1 MYEEAYG
8 LRFDIYERVHLSDEC
23 VGIDQL
29 EEVELTP
36 HIQVIPA
43 GDQVTVRGSL
53 LLAGVYQGDDEGR
66 GSQTLEHWI
75 PVEIT
80 LPLNRIRSLEDISV
94 DIEHFDVDL
103 LSARSLNIT
112 GILSLKGIAME
123 PAEPSNWEPEQFTVV
138 HQAEEE
144 RGADE
149 PEWLRDYGEAA
160 ARPPRQEALD
170 AVARIRSLADGA
182 ERREEEWQAVPEP
195 EADLVREREKT
206 YSEYIEKIEKSN
218 KAAAAEAE
226 ESEPEKDP
234 DRTELTWNHAPWASP
249 SVQDSPP
256 AAPKAVAEAEA
267 SAPESDQQGEPEH
280 RGLDEEEAAE
290 PEAKEKLAEAS
301 AGRTEEK
308 PAEASAGR
316 TEEKP
321 AEASAGRTEEKP
333 AEVSAGRT
341 EEKPAEVSAG
351 RTGEKPAEAPV
362 GRTGEK
368 RAEASAGR
376 TGEKPA
382 EESAGRT
389 GEKPAEASAGRT
401 EEKPAE
407 ASAGHIGE
415 KPAEASAGHIGEK
428 PAEASAGH
436 IGEKQAE
443 ASAGHTVEKP
453 AEASA
458 GHTEEKPASAG
469 RTGEKLAEG
478 SAGRT
483 GEKLAEESAGR
494 TEEKPASAGRTGEE
508 PAKWKMPQPQSWAA
522 SAPAPER
529 EPASAPKPAV
539 EVQAEPRA
547 EAKPVEAPAS
557 TAEATVAEAS
567 VAEAGGSDEQAA
579 EANPREGLEAEPAED
594 TTAAAA
600 GAPDAKPEM
609 KIAINSSKPADSP
622 AASGVGLSSL
632 LQSSRQ
638 TKEREQREAETK
650 QAEEEAALEAAKV
663 TTGDDVKWQSLFLQ
677 RVNEEQGFKKVRLCI
692 VQREE
697 TLDTIADRY
706 QMNTN
711 EIVLYNRLSD
721 QNITEGQVLYIPVT
735 S

>member
-206 YSEYIEKIEKSN
+206 YSEYIEKIEKSK

-301 AGRTEEK
+301 AGHIGEKPAEASAGRTEEK

-341 EEKPAEVSAG
+341 GEKPAEAPAGRTEEKPAEVSASRTGEKPAEASAGRPEEKPAEVSAG
-351 RTGEKPAEAPV
+351 RTGEERAEAPAGRTKEKPAEASAGHTEEKPV
-362 GRTGEK
+362 EASVGHTEEK
-368 RAEASAGR
+368 PASAGR
-376 TGEKPA
+376 TGEKLA

-401 EEKPAE
+401 
-407 ASAGHIGE
+407 GE
-415 KPAEASAGHIGEK
+415 KPAEASAGH
-428 PAEASAGH
+428 
-436 IGEKQAE
+436 
-443 ASAGHTVEKP
+443 
-453 AEASA
+453 
-458 GHTEEKPASAG
+458 
-469 RTGEKLAEG
+469 
-478 SAGRT
+478 
-483 GEKLAEESAGR
+483 

-547 EAKPVEAPAS
+547 EAKPVEVPASVASTAEAS
-557 TAEATVAEAS
+557 TAEATVVEAS

-594 TTAAAA
+594 ATAAAA

-609 KIAINSSKPADSP
+609 KIAINSSKPADAP

>member
-144 RGADE
+144 RGSDE

-160 ARPPRQEALD
+160 ARPPSPEALD
-170 AVARIRSLADGA
+170 AVARIRSLADGD

-206 YSEYIEKIEKSN
+206 YSEYLDKIEKSK

-267 SAPESDQQGEPEH
+267 LAPESDQQGEPED

-290 PEAKEKLAEAS
+290 QEAKEKLAEAS
-301 AGRTEEK
+301 AGHIEEKPAEASAGHTEEKPAEASAGHTEEKPVEVSVGRTEEKPAEVSAGRTGEK

-333 AEVSAGRT
+333 A
-341 EEKPAEVSAG
+341 
-351 RTGEKPAEAPV
+351 
-362 GRTGEK
+362 
-368 RAEASAGR
+368 
-376 TGEKPA
+376 
-382 EESAGRT
+382 
-389 GEKPAEASAGRT
+389 
-401 EEKPAE
+401 
-407 ASAGHIGE
+407 
-415 KPAEASAGHIGEK
+415 
-428 PAEASAGH
+428 
-436 IGEKQAE
+436 
-443 ASAGHTVEKP
+443 
-453 AEASA
+453 
-458 GHTEEKPASAG
+458 
-469 RTGEKLAEG
+469 
-478 SAGRT
+478 
-483 GEKLAEESAGR
+483 
-494 TEEKPASAGRTGEE
+494 
-508 PAKWKMPQPQSWAA
+508 KWKMPQPQSWAA

-529 EPASAPKPAV
+529 EPAPAPEPAI

-547 EAKPVEAPAS
+547 EEKPAEVPAS
-557 TAEATVAEAS
+557 VASTTVATTTEATVAEAS
-567 VAEAGGSDEQAA
+567 VAESGGADA
-579 EANPREGLEAEPAED
+579 GLEAEPAED
-594 TTAAAA
+594 AAAAAA
-600 GAPDAKPEM
+600 GAADAKPEM
-609 KIAINSSKPADSP
+609 KIAINSSKPADAP

>member
-144 RGADE
+144 RGSDE

-160 ARPPRQEALD
+160 ARPPSPEALD
-170 AVARIRSLADGA
+170 AVARIRSLADGD

-206 YSEYIEKIEKSN
+206 YSEYLDKIEKSK

-267 SAPESDQQGEPEH
+267 LAPESDQQGEPED

-290 PEAKEKLAEAS
+290 QEAKEKLAEAS
-301 AGRTEEK
+301 AGHIEEK
-308 PAEASAGR
+308 PAEASAGH

-321 AEASAGRTEEKP
+321 VEVSVGRTEEKP
-333 AEVSAGRT
+333 AEVSAGHTVEKPAEASAGRTGEKPVEVSVGRTEEKPAEVSAGHTEEKPAEASAGHTEEKPVEVSVGRT

-351 RTGEKPAEAPV
+351 RTGEKPAEA
-362 GRTGEK
+362 
-368 RAEASAGR
+368 
-376 TGEKPA
+376 
-382 EESAGRT
+382 
-389 GEKPAEASAGRT
+389 SAGRT
-401 EEKPAE
+401 EEK
-407 ASAGHIGE
+407 
-415 KPAEASAGHIGEK
+415 
-428 PAEASAGH
+428 
-436 IGEKQAE
+436 
-443 ASAGHTVEKP
+443 
-453 AEASA
+453 
-458 GHTEEKPASAG
+458 
-469 RTGEKLAEG
+469 
-478 SAGRT
+478 
-483 GEKLAEESAGR
+483 
-494 TEEKPASAGRTGEE
+494 

-529 EPASAPKPAV
+529 EPAPAPEPAI

-547 EAKPVEAPAS
+547 EEKPAEVPAS
-557 TAEATVAEAS
+557 VASTTVATTTEATVAEAS
-567 VAEAGGSDEQAA
+567 VAESGGADA
-579 EANPREGLEAEPAED
+579 GLEAEPAED
-594 TTAAAA
+594 AAAAAA
-600 GAPDAKPEM
+600 GAADAKPEM
-609 KIAINSSKPADSP
+609 KIAINSSKPADAP